1 MWRRV
6 LDLASQ
12 SPFYFFF
19 LKNSGSESKHSL
31 QSELLETFELPR
43 SPGSQLEFLDLD
55 VTTSGEPL
63 ISFPERQPSSELDQR
78 PQDELEEEEG
88 RDLEPERGDLEQEKR
103 ERRKEKRVSYIS
115 EKSEKES
122 QPKARIT
129 KASLVSTATEDV
141 LFQSRESANTYPL
154 VSVASFYVFT
164 FLNFLFLYWGIAD

>member
-88 RDLEPERGDLEQEKR
+88 RDLEGWVQWQVMVQHTLIQKYWVQVPGKTLCC
-103 ERRKEKRVSYIS
+103 
-115 EKSEKES
+115 
-122 QPKARIT
+122 
-129 KASLVSTATEDV
+129 ASVNPAV
-141 LFQSRESANTYPL
+141 K
-154 VSVASFYVFT
+154 
-164 FLNFLFLYWGIAD
+164 WG